1 MNTADNP
8 FVVLGVPLSASMDE
22 INAAWKEKVK
32 KLHPD
37 RFPEAPPEV
46 LKKLNDEMARINACY
61 QVLKEDLE
69 YARRIF
75 SEPMVGSQQQ
85 TSAQSAS
92 RSSSENRHRIPADAC
107 ELCGSRH
114 TADFSFTRQIGL
126 IFQRRIGTISVRLC
140 RDCAQTVGRDFQSR
154 TLTTGWWGAIS
165 APTNVFYV
173 LKNAKELWRAS
184 RLDEPIAPRGFR
196 TNPLDPGRP
205 VWRRPMSWIGP
216 VVIATGLI
224 LIPFD
229 NSSSVGQS
237 DVIVEWKVGNC
248 VKGLDEVYPVSCSY
262 SHSGKIVASAISSS
276 LCPEI
281 AERYITENGK
291 TLCIDDNQ

>member
-1 MNTADNP
+1 VNTVDNP
-8 FVVLGVPLSASMDE
+8 FVVLGVPLSASMDD

-75 SEPMVGSQQQ
+75 SESTTGNQHATSQ
-85 TSAQSAS
+85 QSAS
-92 RSSSENRHRIPADAC
+92 RSRSENRHRIPADAC
-107 ELCGSRH
+107 ELCGSLH

-126 IFQRRIGTISVRLC
+126 IFQRRVGTISVRLC
-140 RDCAQTVGRDFQSR
+140 RNCAQTVGRDFQSR

-165 APTNVFYV
+165 APTNFFYV

-184 RLDEPIAPRGFR
+184 QLDEPIAPRGFR

-205 VWRRPMSWIGP
+205 VWLRPFSWIGP
-216 VVIATGLI
+216 IVIAI
-224 LIPFD
+224 AIAVIPSD
-229 NSSSVGQS
+229 PPASSEPS
-237 DVIVEWKVGNC
+237 DVPILWLVGNC
-248 VKGLDEVYPVSCSY
+248 VSGSSLVYPVSCNDV
-262 SHSGKIVASAISSS
+262 HSGRITASVGYQT
-276 LCPEI
+276 LCPI
-281 AERYITENGK
+281 GTDGYVTRGTE
-291 TLCIDDNQ
+291 TFCIDENQ

>member
-1 MNTADNP
+1 VNTADNP
-8 FVVLGVPLSASMDE
+8 FVLLDVPLSASMDE

-32 KLHPD
+32 RLHPD

-75 SEPMVGSQQQ
+75 GEPTVGNQQQ
-85 TSAQSAS
+85 TSRQSAS
-92 RSSSENRHRIPADAC
+92 RASSENRHRIPADAC
-107 ELCGSRH
+107 ELCGSLH
-114 TADFSFTRQIGL
+114 AADFSFTRQIGL

-140 RDCAQTVGRDFQSR
+140 RVCAQTVGRDFQSR

-184 RLDEPIAPRGFR
+184 RLEEPIAPRGFT
-196 TNPLDPGRP
+196 TNPIDPGRP
-205 VWRRPMSWIGP
+205 VLLRPFSWIGP
-216 VVIATGLI
+216 LVLTLGII
-224 LIPFD
+224 FIPFD
-229 NSSSVGQS
+229 NSSSVEKS
-237 DVIVEWKVGNC
+237 HVVVEWEVGNC
-248 VKGLDEVYPVSCSY
+248 VKGLTEGYPVPCSH
-262 SHSGKIVASAISSS
+262 SHSGKIVAGVVSPS
-276 LCPEI
+276 LCPAI
-281 AERYITENGK
+281 AERHMTDNGE
-291 TLCIDDNQ
+291 TLCIDDDQ

>member
-1 MNTADNP
+1 VNTADNP
-8 FVVLGVPLSASMDE
+8 FVLLGVSLSASMDE

-75 SEPMVGSQQQ
+75 GEPTVGNQHQ
-85 TSAQSAS
+85 TSRQSAS
-92 RSSSENRHRIPADAC
+92 RASSENRHRIPADAC
-107 ELCGSRH
+107 ELCGSLH

-184 RLDEPIAPRGFR
+184 RLEEPIAPRGFR

-205 VWRRPMSWIGP
+205 VWRRPFSWIGP
-216 VVIATGLI
+216 IVIALC
-224 LIPFD
+224 F
-229 NSSSVGQS
+229 
-237 DVIVEWKVGNC
+237 VIFPNNQDAKWKVGNC
-248 VKGLDEVYPVSCSY
+248 ISGGEKVGATSCND
-262 SHSGKIVASAISSS
+262 SHSGKIISLVDSWS
-276 LCPEI
+276 QCPSR
-281 AERYITENGK
+281 AERYVLVDESVF
-291 TLCIDDNQ
+291 CIDNDS